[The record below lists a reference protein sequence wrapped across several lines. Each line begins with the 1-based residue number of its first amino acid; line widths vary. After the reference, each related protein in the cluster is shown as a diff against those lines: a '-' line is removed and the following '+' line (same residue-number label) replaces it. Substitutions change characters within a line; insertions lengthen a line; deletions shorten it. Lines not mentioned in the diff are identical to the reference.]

1 MNADSESV
9 AEVRV
14 ESFDFESIFL
24 AQYSRIVRIIVRT
37 VNDPAR
43 NEDLAMEVFGKL
55 WRKPPRKIAD
65 AGGSLYRTAVTS
77 GLDELRRRAR
87 REKGA
92 NLFGSSLVAID

>member
-55 WRKPPRKIAD
+55 WRKPPRKSEAD
-65 AGGSLYRTAVTS
+65 LYCDFRRTS
-77 GLDELRRRAR
+77 IFSRLI
-87 REKGA
+87 
-92 NLFGSSLVAID
+92 F